1 MRRERGVRV
10 GEAIYTRVCGV
21 RVRAMPSR
29 LVGVLYLAG
38 SVLFLVDG
46 AQNNDALGLG
56 GGVLFTL
63 GSLLLLCARRE

>member
-1 MRRERGVRV
+1 MRGEGGVWV

-21 RVRAMPSR
+21 RVRAMSSP

-63 GSLLLLCARRE
+63 GSLLLIFTRRE